1 MKQNQIKG
9 YINKNTFIKNK
20 QKYISIKK
28 IDNLISNN
36 SLIEDDIDYIYKVLE
51 ENNILID
58 EPKKEILDYD
68 FNGKDFDDTEDIF
81 RIYLK
86 EMSRYPMLSEEDE
99 HNAAVLAKQGDKEAK
114 DLLIKS
120 NLRLVISNAKKMA
133 KQYKLHSFNLLD
145 LVQEG
150 NLGLMK
156 AVDKFDATKG
166 YKFSTYATWWIRQ
179 AISRSIKD
187 KDKMVRNPVHFAD
200 KIYKVNKFIAT
211 YFQKHNKMPSVEV
224 IQKDTGLSKKD
235 VLIIMQDQSNYVSL
249 DSKVSSEDQDAEL
262 GDFIADLSSLDF
274 NELENDS
281 IIKEIK
287 NVINKIFLTDNK
299 YDQNGKLISYGTSL
313 FNEQEKN
320 VIKQFGIMLTMLD
333 FENFKMS
340 KKIDKLHNE
349 NDFIIKLKSNLIN
362 IRGNI
367 NRELRKINNQKDKM
381 NNMLHGKKPKIYT
394 RENKENINIL
404 SELEKLNKRNLLL
417 IEKRKYIDNINLN
430 SIINPDK
437 NFGDINDVIK
447 KTIADNK
454 KSYEEYKESFSSIT
468 GEAEKNKNEILDNS
482 NIYDLNDKLNDI
494 SKNCEARIILKEK
507 IDKYLQIIRS
517 TLSSCD
523 LKEYEINNAIKN
535 ISKIIDLNNVN
546 NIKNKSDICKLE
558 QDFVNKIVML
568 LQSKHK
574 IPQQYLLKIVTYYNK
589 SVIETANSNINL
601 DFDNDYI
608 ENYNLYKDAFK
619 INREK
624 EILEKRLGLFDGNIY
639 TLELLKDEF
648 HITKERVRQLQNH
661 ALKRLKI
668 KLKEAKISVD
678 SLYDDQTQSV
688 RVNKIM

>member
-51 ENNILID
+51 ESNILID

-86 EMSRYPMLSEEDE
+86 EMARYPMLSEEDE

-114 DLLIKS
+114 NLLIKS

-211 YFQKHNKMPSVEV
+211 YFQKHNKMPSVEAV
-224 IQKDTGLSKKD
+224 QKETGLSKKD

-482 NIYDLNDKLNDI
+482 NIYDLNNKLNEI
-494 SKNCEARIILKEK
+494 SKNCEVRIILKEK
-507 IDKYLQIIRS
+507 TDKYLQIIRS

-523 LKEYEINNAIKN
+523 LKDYEINNAIKN
-535 ISKIIDLNNVN
+535 ISKIINLNNVD

-688 RVNKIM
+688 RVNKLM